1 MQEPGS
7 GYEGTAPNYYSYRPG
22 NIEDVVPTAKIGN
35 GALANP
41 NVYKQRW

>member
-1 MQEPGS
+1 MKALHP
-7 GYEGTAPNYYSYRPG
+7 TITVTDPG